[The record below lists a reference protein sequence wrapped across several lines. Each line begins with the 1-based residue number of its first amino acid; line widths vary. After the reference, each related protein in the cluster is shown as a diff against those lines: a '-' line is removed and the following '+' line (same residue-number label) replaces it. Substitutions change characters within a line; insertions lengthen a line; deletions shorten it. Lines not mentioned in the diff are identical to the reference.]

1 MQNVVT
7 PVLDVTT
14 ATFER
19 EVLTRSH
26 ETPVLVD
33 FWATW
38 CGPCRT
44 LSPTLEKLAREA
56 VGRFVLAKIDID
68 KHPELAEAFGV
79 QSVPTVALVK
89 GGQIVDGFV
98 GAQSEPQMRALL
110 DRHLGTTTDP
120 LADAL
125 ALEKQG
131 DASGAIA
138 ALTREV
144 QGRAGSSQARAHLAR
159 LLALGGFHE
168 LARKHFDA
176 LSPTDRESEA
186 GKAARTLLEL
196 SNSSADVDALR
207 AKVAAAPDDPN
218 DPHNVAARIALGRAL
233 LASQKHADGL
243 EELYQA
249 AARDLKWSDGEPR
262 KALIDAFEMLGASNP
277 LTTEYR
283 RRLSVLL
290 CS

>member
-1 MQNVVT
+1 MPST
-7 PVLDVTT
+7 LPSVLDVTT

-19 EVLTRSH
+19 EVIDRSR

-44 LSPTLEKLAREA
+44 LSPTLEKLARDA
-56 VGRFVLAKIDID
+56 AGRFVLAKIDID
-68 KHPELAEAFGV
+68 QNPDLAEAFGV

-89 GGQIVDGFV
+89 DGQVVDGFV
-98 GAQSEPQMRALL
+98 GAQPEAQVRALL
-110 DRHLGTTTDP
+110 DRHLGKTSDP
-120 LADAL
+120 LAEAL
-125 ALEKQG
+125 ALEKAG

-138 ALTREV
+138 VLTREV
-144 QGRAGSSQARAHLAR
+144 QGKAGSSPARAHLAR
-159 LLALGGFHE
+159 LLLLGGFE
-168 LARKHFDA
+168 EVGRKHFDA
-176 LSPTDRESEA
+176 LSPADRESDA
-186 GKAARTLLEL
+186 GKAAHALLEL
-196 SNSSADVDALR
+196 SKNRVDLGALR
-207 AKVAAAPDDPN
+207 AQVASTPN
-218 DPHNVAARIALGRAL
+218 DIASRIALGRAL
-233 LASQKHADGL
+233 LASQKHAEGL

-249 AARDLKWSDGEPR
+249 ALRDLKFNDGEPR
-262 KALIDAFEMLGASNP
+262 KALIEAFEMLGASNP